1 MRIPEFSIPLWFD
14 EKVDADALLTE
25 GIDVSI
31 PRWFDTNNINYTHI
45 DMPESFNSTM
55 VQLKSEVKKLFVIDK
70 AFSIPQWF
78 DNNGIWNL
86 N

>member
-1 MRIPEFSIPLWFD
+1 
-14 EKVDADALLTE
+14 
-25 GIDVSI
+25 
-31 PRWFDTNNINYTHI
+31 
-45 DMPESFNSTM
+45 MPERFNSTM
-55 VQLKSEVKKLFVIDK
+55 VRLKSEVKKLFVIDK